1 MIAPTDISEHI
12 DSERIDTVTVTV
24 ADKSTLAWK
33 QSVRM
38 AEQTGVMTQTPGA
51 YLDALGVAR
60 VIDCDIHN
68 ELSSLKVLYP
78 YLADHW
84 RDYCEESAFTGPDA
98 NDYPKGAAISAR
110 PGSRPPSG
118 DPPGSDLGLLQEQAL
133 DPWRAQIGILNC
145 TYRVQSV
152 HNPDLAVALS
162 TAINQWQIDAWLD
175 KEPRLRAGLVVPSQ
189 VPELAAQEIERFGD
203 HPGFVQVVLPVRSLM
218 PYGNRNYYPIY
229 EAATKHGL
237 AIAIQYGGAPG
248 IAPTP
253 VGWPSTFVE
262 EYAGMAQVFQSQV
275 TSLIIEGVFDQFP
288 TLRVVLVEGGFTWMP
303 SLMWRIDKE
312 WKGLRRNTPWVR
324 RAPSDYMREHIR
336 LTVQPVDAPGGGAE
350 LGQIVAQMESD
361 EMLLFGTDYPHYQF
375 DEPDE
380 AWPLQDSALA
390 RKVLHDN
397 AVAFYDL

>member
-1 MIAPTDISEHI
+1 MDEET
-12 DSERIDTVTVTV
+12 
-24 ADKSTLAWK
+24 
-33 QSVRM
+33 SVI
-38 AEQTGVMTQTPGA
+38 TQTPEKF
-51 YLDALGVAR
+51 LDSLGIDR
-60 VIDCDIHN
+60 VIDCDLHN
-68 ELSSLKVLYP
+68 ELPALRVLYP

-84 RDYCEESAFTGPDA
+84 RDYCEESAFVGPDA

-110 PGSRPPSG
+110 PGSRPASG
-118 DPPGSDLGLLQEQAL
+118 DPPGSDLGLLREQAL
-133 DPWRAQIGILNC
+133 DPWRSAFGILNC
-145 TYRVQSV
+145 AYRVQSI

-162 TAINQWQIDAWLD
+162 TAINQWQIDEWLD

-189 VPELAAQEIERFGD
+189 VPELAAQQIEHFGG
-203 HPGFVQVVLPVRSLM
+203 HPGFAQVVLPVRSLM
-218 PYGNRNYYPIY
+218 PYGNRNYFPLY
-229 EAATKHGL
+229 AAAVKHDL

-248 IAPTP
+248 LAPSS

-262 EYAGMAQVFQSQV
+262 EYAGMAHVYQSQV
-275 TSLIIEGVFDQFP
+275 MSLIIEGVFDQFP
-288 TLRVVLVEGGFTWMP
+288 ALRVVLVEGGFTWMP

-336 LTVQPVDAPGGGAE
+336 LTVQPVDAPAGGVE

-380 AWPLQDSALA
+380 AWPLHDRALA
-390 RKVLHDN
+390 RKVLYDN
-397 AVAFYDL
+397 AAAFYGL